1 MPPKKGKMRP
11 EPDVNIPEGDAGAG
25 RGIFDSQCGACH
37 ALEGGNICSDTGLQ
51 WRLVFGIVDSYF

>member
-25 RGIFDSQCGACH
+25 RGIFDS
-37 ALEGGNICSDTGLQ
+37 
-51 WRLVFGIVDSYF
+51 